1 METAKAALAHYI
13 VDAKA
18 SKFTVQAF
26 ATGILSAVG
35 HNPTLGIRN
44 FQRRRGVLS
53 RGAPR

>member
-44 FQRRRGVLS
+44 F
-53 RGAPR
+53 